1 MKTKFLFFIVLLY
14 AFKANASELIDGIQ
28 YNLNNSN
35 YTAHVTGWS
44 YQDSNITIPETI
56 QYDGNSYIVT
66 SLDTGAFMFSVN
78 LVSVSLPCS
87 VTHIGSLAFA
97 HCTSLTSI
105 ELPEGLESIGRHAFE
120 GCSNLSYIKIPK
132 SLIKMGDEDTSPH
145 YTYNQWG
152 EVGGADY
159 YNGLFPE
166 CPKLST
172 IIVEG
177 GNPRYDSRDNC
188 NAIIVT
194 ATNTLVCGG
203 NNTTIPNS
211 VTNIG
216 IHAFSYCDIENITL
230 PNSLKVIES
239 YAFYCCGRLNSI
251 TISNGVTSIGEYA
264 FYYCTQLS
272 SIEIPD
278 NVTEIGESAFC
289 ECSNLTSVTIG
300 NGITQIKYNTFSNTK
315 ISSIEIPQNVE
326 SIGNAAFR
334 SCKEISEVIFH
345 EVLRTICSFAFDK
358 SDKYINVIL
367 PSTISTI
374 GDCAFTG
381 EMDKNITCYAEKVP
395 QAYSKPFRNS
405 STGKPYATI
414 LTVPDVAMHE
424 YARTYPWNQFKAI
437 RGFSGETIDP
447 VGITSTFYD
456 ANTHDITR
464 YSIDGRRLEHP
475 QKGLNIIR
483 LSDGTVKKVMER

>member
-14 AFKANASELIDGIQ
+14 AFKANASVLIDGIQ
-28 YNLNNSN
+28 YNLDNSN
-35 YTAHVTGWS
+35 YTAQVAGYG
-44 YQDSNITIPETI
+44 YQDSEIIIPETI
-56 QYDGNSYIVT
+56 QYDGNSYRVT
-66 SLDTGAFMFSVN
+66 SLEVGAFMLSYN

-87 VTHIGSLAFA
+87 ISSISQLAFA
-97 HCTSLTSI
+97 RCTSLTSI

-145 YTYNQWG
+145 YKYNYWG
-152 EVGGADY
+152 NLSSVDY

-172 IIVEG
+172 IIVED

-211 VTNIG
+211 VTDIG
-216 IHAFSYCDIENITL
+216 IHAFSYCDIENVTL

-239 YAFYCCGRLNSI
+239 YAFGGCRRLNSI

-264 FYYCTQLS
+264 FVGCTQLS

-278 NVTEIGESAFC
+278 NVTEIGKSAF
-289 ECSNLTSVTIG
+289 EGCSNLTSVTIG
-300 NGITQIKYNTFSNTK
+300 NGITQIKSCTFSHTK

-326 SIGNAAFR
+326 SIGEGVFTG
-334 SCKEISEVIFH
+334 CTELSEVIFH
-345 EVLRTICSFAFDK
+345 DGLRKIGSCAFYD

-381 EMDKNITCYAEKVP
+381 EIDKNITCYAEKVP
-395 QAYSKPFRNS
+395 QAYSAAFTVR
-405 STGKPYATI
+405 TTRKPYATI

-424 YARTYPWNQFKAI
+424 YARTFPWNQFKAI

-456 ANTHDITR
+456 ANPHDITR